1 MNNPPPFPRCA
12 PPNNNVV
19 GSAPRSGRWRVTQ
32 SQKRILRHFFRRP
45 EALNDFNVGFGKVR
59 GHYGR
64 CRPFHSSRPCLFLI
78 SGPRDCV
85 FNQGG
90 LLILGPLLGVSIE
103 FGGAYFLS
111 SGVDPMS
118 VGGGAVLRRNM
129 RLKVGWLGRDPSH
142 KAQTLTRYCTSE
154 SPYPV
159 PRTILEFQSVG

>member
-1 MNNPPPFPRCA
+1 MSF
-12 PPNNNVV
+12 
-19 GSAPRSGRWRVTQ
+19 
-32 SQKRILRHFFRRP
+32 LHFLRRP
-45 EALNDFNVGFGKVR
+45 ETLNGFNLGEFWQGPRTLVLGVGVA
-59 GHYGR
+59 
-64 CRPFHSSRPCLFLI
+64 PLNSSCPCLFLI